1 MIIGLTG
8 GIGSGKTTVAKF
20 FSEFDNVV
28 VYIADL
34 EAKKLM
40 NSSVIIKEKLINE
53 FGGAS
58 FVNQKLNRKYISEI
72 VFNDKEKL
80 SVLNAIV
87 HPEVKKHFQ
96 DFVELNVHKAYI
108 IYENAILFESK
119 SNLFCDFIIT
129 VYADVKTK
137 IERVILRDSSTKED
151 VKRRMQNQWT
161 DFKKIVQSNYIIYN
175 ENLDETKN
183 QVNKIHNI
191 LTEKTYFI

>member
-53 FGGAS
+53 FGEAS

-129 VYADVKTK
+129 VSADVKTK

>member
-53 FGGAS
+53 FGEAS
-58 FVNQKLNRKYISEI
+58 FVNQNLNRKYISEI

-151 VKRRMQNQWT
+151 VKRRMQSQWT

>member
-8 GIGSGKTTVAKF
+8 GIGSGKSTVAKF

-28 VYIADL
+28 VYFADF

-40 NSSVIIKEKLINE
+40 NSSVIIKEKLIKE
-53 FGGAS
+53 FGEVS
-58 FVNQKLNRKYISEI
+58 FVNQKLNRKYIAEI

-96 DFVELNVHKAYI
+96 EFVVINAHKAYI
-108 IYENAILFESK
+108 IYENAILFESN

-137 IERVILRDSSTKED
+137 IERVILRDSSTKEG
-151 VKRRMQNQWT
+151 VKSRMKNQW
-161 DFKKIVQSNYIIYN
+161 DDGKKILQSNYIIYN
-175 ENLDETKN
+175 ENLDETKSK
-183 QVNKIHNI
+183 VNKIHNI
-191 LTEKTYFI
+191 LTEKT

>member
-53 FGGAS
+53 FGEAS

-119 SNLFCDFIIT
+119 RNLFCDFIIT
-129 VYADVKTK
+129 VYVDEKTK

-151 VKRRMQNQWT
+151 VKRRIQNQWT